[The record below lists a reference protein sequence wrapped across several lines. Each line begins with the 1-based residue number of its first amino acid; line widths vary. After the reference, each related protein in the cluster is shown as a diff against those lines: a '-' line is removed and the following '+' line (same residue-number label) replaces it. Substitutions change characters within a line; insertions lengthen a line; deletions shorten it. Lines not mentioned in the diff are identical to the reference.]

1 MTPDDFVRHLRADA
15 QRLRDVASGNLTASV
30 PSCPEWDV
38 AELVRHTA
46 AVYQHKIAC
55 MRLGRRPEEA
65 EWPHDPPDGDVVTW
79 LTDSLG
85 ELVSELTARGP
96 SAPSYTWYPPD
107 QTVGFWFR
115 RMAQETAV
123 HRVDGEL
130 AAGSVTPI
138 DPEIAVDGVDEILVT
153 FVGGP
158 WWADDPVDAASGR
171 TVAVRAGGDSWHLT
185 LDRTAVPVVRGG
197 DLDADLTISGEP
209 HDVLLWLWGGR
220 VTDEVVSIVGDR
232 ALLPELRSR
241 LDYTTS

>member
-1 MTPDDFVRHLRADA
+1 MTPEDFVRHLRSDA
-15 QRLRDVASGNLTASV
+15 MRLAEVAAPNLTARV

-46 AVYQHKIAC
+46 AVYQHKLAC
-55 MRLGRRPEEA
+55 MRLGRRPEES
-65 EWPHDPPDGDVVTW
+65 EWPHDAPDGDVVKW
-79 LTDSLG
+79 LTDGLDD
-85 ELVSELTARGP
+85 LVSEMTSRGP
-96 SAPSYTWYPPD
+96 SAPSYTWFPPD

-138 DPEIAVDGVDEILVT
+138 DSGLAIDGVDEILVT
-153 FVGGP
+153 FIGGS
-158 WWADDPVDAASGR
+158 WWEEDPIESASGR
-171 TVAVRAGGDSWHLT
+171 TVAVVTGGESWHLT
-185 LDRTAVPVVRGG
+185 LEKAALPVVRGG
-197 DLDADLTISGEP
+197 GRTADLTISGEP

-220 VTDEVVSIVGDR
+220 VGDDVVTIDGDSSVVS
-232 ALLPELRSR
+232 ELRTR